1 MMDKIRY
8 WLIGIRNII
17 IGGNIASLTLLR
29 HPKEMAR
36 VISILLFYYRT
47 ITAKDRL
54 EQKNPQVVLA
64 SPTQM
69 FNLKI
74 NTDSY
79 FWGTD
84 PSYTKDIL
92 ALSILATL
100 SNAKLIFEIGT
111 LDGYTALHFA
121 MNSAPD
127 AMIYSL
133 DLPQHESIK
142 LKLHATTVDTE
153 HQTSH
158 QLVSKYYFTG
168 LEYQSKIQCL
178 FGDSAT
184 FDYTRFHGKI
194 DLFFIDGSH
203 SYEYVKSDTENALL
217 CVRKGGVIAW
227 HDYGRLGVNGVSR
240 WLHEFAKIGNK
251 IYSVPGSSVAYM
263 MVI

>member
-92 ALSILATL
+92 SLSILATL

-133 DLPQHESIK
+133 DLPQH
-142 LKLHATTVDTE
+142 
-153 HQTSH
+153 
-158 QLVSKYYFTG
+158 
-168 LEYQSKIQCL
+168 
-178 FGDSAT
+178 
-184 FDYTRFHGKI
+184 
-194 DLFFIDGSH
+194 
-203 SYEYVKSDTENALL
+203 
-217 CVRKGGVIAW
+217 
-227 HDYGRLGVNGVSR
+227 
-240 WLHEFAKIGNK
+240 
-251 IYSVPGSSVAYM
+251 
-263 MVI
+263 